1 MMDASD
7 QSVDSI
13 IIKYLVAHTKCSGCG
28 HRYDPDDVQVHDHR
42 GHIWLAS
49 VTCRHCGLQG
59 LIMAAIKTEE
69 EQEIEPTMESGAVE
83 WPAFQQMGPIS
94 TDEVLDLH
102 CFLQEFHGDV
112 ARLLEKHDSQA

>member
-1 MMDASD
+1 MDDSD
-7 QSVDSI
+7 QSVDSM
-13 IIKYLVAHTKCSGCG
+13 IIKYLVAHTQCSGCG
-28 HRYDPDDVQVHDHR
+28 HHYDPEDVQIHDRR
-42 GHIWLAS
+42 GHVWLAS

-69 EQEIEPTMESGAVE
+69 AQEIESSLESDAKE
-83 WPAFQQMGPIS
+83 WAAFQQMGPIS

-112 ARLLEKHDSQA
+112 ARLLEKNDRQA